1 MAILEQWFEFARSI
15 FYARVRQNRS
25 IAVCALGLLV
35 LFGGDVFL
43 LETKAEEARKLDANQ
58 IISPFDT
65 SIAPPQFAS
74 RGNVRMLKPAPSVKP
89 STGKE
94 SAQYDDTAS
103 GDSSWANMA
112 RAPIA
117 GIHEGI
123 GDTDATP
130 RRTHQRNRQSKQPNL
145 PSRRQLSRIPAP
157 LLRLPQRALRL
168 PHLSRSRLHWIPRS
182 ERRSHP

>member
-43 LETKAEEARKLDANQ
+43 LETKAEESRKLDANQ

-74 RGNVRMLKPAPSVKP
+74 RGDVRMLKPAPSVKP

-103 GDSSWANMA
+103 GDSSWGQYGASSD
-112 RAPIA
+112 RW
-117 GIHEGI
+117 H
-123 GDTDATP
+123 
-130 RRTHQRNRQSKQPNL
+130 
-145 PSRRQLSRIPAP
+145 SRRHWRHRRHSQTHSSAEQAKQTAEPSEPPTAQPDTSAASPAAAESAP
-157 LLRLPQRALRL
+157 ASSPVQEPVALD
-168 PHLSRSRLHWIPRS
+168 STQ
-182 ERRSHP
+182 